1 MTKASQ
7 RLTVRDITVQVT
19 RKNIKHLHLSVNPP
33 QGSVRVSAPKRLS
46 DESIR
51 LAVIERWSW
60 IRKQQAQ
67 FDQQP
72 RQSQREMVS
81 GESHYFRGKRYRLKV
96 VYEDIPP
103 VVRIARQDWLELQVR
118 PDSDRDKREA
128 VLQGWYRQQLR
139 ETIPALIAKYET
151 LLGVEVAEFG
161 IKRMKTRWGT
171 CNIGARRIWLNLEL
185 AKKPIECLEYVVV
198 HEMVHLLERYH
209 NDHFKSLMDKF
220 YPQWRSCQDMLN
232 RQPLGHETWTK

>member
-1 MTKASQ
+1 MTKSSQ
-7 RLTVRDITVQVT
+7 QLTVRDLTVQVT

-33 QGSVRVSAPKRLS
+33 QGDVRVSAPKRLT

-60 IRKQQAQ
+60 IRKQQAG
-67 FDQQP
+67 FDQQS

-96 VYEDIPP
+96 VYEDVPP
-103 VVRIARQDWLELQVR
+103 VVRVASQDWLELQVR
-118 PDSDRDKREA
+118 PGSDRAKREA

-139 ETIPALIAKYET
+139 EAIPGLIAKYEA
-151 LLGVEVAEFG
+151 LMGVEVAEFG

-185 AKKPIECLEYVVV
+185 AKKPRECLEYVVV

-209 NDHFKSLMDKF
+209 NDRFKSLMDTF
-220 YPQWRSCQDMLN
+220 YPQWRSCQDVLN
-232 RQPLGHETWTK
+232 REPLRHEAWSN